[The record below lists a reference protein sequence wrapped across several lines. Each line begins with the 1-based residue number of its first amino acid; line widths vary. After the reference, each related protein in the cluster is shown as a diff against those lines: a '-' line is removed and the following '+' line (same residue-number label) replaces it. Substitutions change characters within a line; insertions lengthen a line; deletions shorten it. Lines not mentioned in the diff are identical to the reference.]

1 MHAVLKLN
9 MLVVLR
15 VFMVSSSLI
24 NYKAPEFYRCI
35 SKWDL
40 LTMRVASF
48 AKRCGLFR
56 TLGGWTW
63 LASLPCV
70 SA

>member
-1 MHAVLKLN
+1 

-35 SKWDL
+35 SKWDS
-40 LTMRVASF
+40 LTIRVASLPNDVACSWAF
-48 AKRCGLFR
+48 VWMDLACVF
-56 TLGGWTW
+56 TL
-63 LASLPCV
+63 CI
-70 SA
+70 